1 MPLPRGDGAVNTG
14 SNAAGVQFRDGSPVQ
29 DRDLLRQ
36 GHPALERLAR
46 RTAYWGLVTAGR
58 PLRHARM
65 LPGFLIVGTQR
76 AGTSS
81 MFEVLRQHP
90 AVFSAVMPRKEVHYF
105 DLFYSRGPAWYQCH
119 FPLTAWARLSARD
132 SGAAAVAFEATPSYM
147 FHPLAAERIQRDL
160 PGVRLLVMLRDPV
173 ARAYSAH
180 VMNVGRGYETEPF
193 ERALELEDARLE
205 GEAERIAADPAY
217 ISYSLRHYSYRA
229 YGHYIDQLERLE
241 RLFGRERIHVMESA
255 DFFAD
260 PRPVYDQMLGFLGL
274 PHRGYPAFER
284 PKTRSRPPMP
294 ESVRTALEDHYRPY
308 DDRLAAWLGY
318 EPSWRQ

>member
-1 MPLPRGDGAVNTG
+1 MVNAGKKAPAEIDPRGQGPAKDSRLA
-14 SNAAGVQFRDGSPVQ
+14 RQ
-29 DRDLLRQ
+29 D
-36 GHPALERLAR
+36 HPKLERLVR

-65 LPGFLIVGTQR
+65 LPGFLIVGSQR

-81 MFEVLRQHP
+81 MFEILRQHP

-105 DLFYSRGPAWYQCH
+105 DLYYSRGPGWYQCH
-119 FPLTAWARLSARD
+119 FPLTARARLSARGT
-132 SGAAAVAFEATPSYM
+132 GAAAVAFEATPSYM

-217 ISYSLRHYSYRA
+217 ISYNLRHYSYRA

-241 RLFGRERIHVMESA
+241 RLFGRERIHVIDSG
-255 DFFAD
+255 DFFTD

-274 PHRGYPAFER
+274 PQRGYPAFER
-284 PKTRSRPPMP
+284 PKTRPRPPMP
-294 ESVRTALEDHYRPY
+294 ESARTALEDHYRPY
-308 DDRLAAWLGY
+308 DDRLAVWLGH
-318 EPSWRQ
+318 EPSWRR

>member
-1 MPLPRGDGAVNTG
+1 VNTG
-14 SNAAGVQFRDGSPVQ
+14 KKAAAGVPSRAGGPAKDSQLIRQ
-29 DRDLLRQ
+29 D
-36 GHPALERLAR
+36 HPRLERLVR

-81 MFEVLRQHP
+81 MFEILRQHP

-105 DLFYSRGPAWYQCH
+105 DLFYSRGPGWYQCH
-119 FPLTAWARLSARD
+119 FPLTARTRLSARGT
-132 SGAAAVAFEATPSYM
+132 GAAAVAFEATPSYM
-147 FHPLAAERIQRDL
+147 FHPLAAERIRRDL

-173 ARAYSAH
+173 TRAYSAH

-193 ERALELEDARLE
+193 ERALELEDARLA

-217 ISYSLRHYSYRA
+217 ISDNLRRYSYRA

-241 RLFGRERIHVMESA
+241 RLFGRERIHVIDSG

-284 PKTRSRPPMP
+284 PKTRPRPPMP

-318 EPSWRQ
+318 ELSWRR